1 MSLFFS
7 LCFPSW
13 MIQLKCICL
22 RHPPLL
28 MEFCWLI
35 KAKRM
40 STCIVLAQCGVFLW
54 LGGLCIGKTGAQRVT
69 QKKEEVTG
77 SRVAAVQ
84 VFGRA
89 HWFSRHSR
97 EKGPCQEQ
105 EIGNLGH
112 KLCHSIHPLSLNLK
126 FHIFFK
132 FFQSHL
138 KIYFLFWNLP
148 SLQHPKKSPLLK
160 EPSNKIITN
169 L

>member
-40 STCIVLAQCGVFLW
+40 FTCIVLAQCGVFLW

-89 HWFSRHSR
+89 HWFSRRSR

-112 KLCHSIHPLSLNLK
+112 KTLPLNSSSFTQFK
-126 FHIFFK
+126 ISHIFQVF
-132 FFQSHL
+132 SESL
-138 KIYFLFWNLP
+138 KNLLPFL
-148 SLQHPKKSPLLK
+148 KSPLTTTPKEISSLK
-160 EPSNKIITN
+160 RT
-169 L
+169 